1 MLMRYASPAASAGT
15 PSGVRTPRGL
25 ERLNAFAD
33 AVVAIAITLL
43 ILPLVD
49 ISASYHGDPGPLLA
63 AHASQ
68 LFAFGLSFAVIA
80 RFWLAHHKITENL
93 RTYNRTVLTWTM
105 IWLFTIVFM
114 PLPTE
119 LIGRGPTT
127 RGTAALY
134 IATLLASS
142 VSLSALAWLGGRRAG
157 RRDPAAPAEEAA
169 RQSGTAWGT
178 PATIAIALILALAVP
193 AVHLYG
199 LLLLVLEPWLTRYV
213 RRWYARRQADSRREP
228 SGPELGKIASNEP
241 QKPDGA

>member
-1 MLMRYASPAASAGT
+1 
-15 PSGVRTPRGL
+15 VRTRRGL
-25 ERLNAFAD
+25 ERLNTFAD

-49 ISASYHGDPGPLLA
+49 ISASYHGNLDALMA
-63 AHASQ
+63 AHASG

-80 RFWLAHHKITENL
+80 RLWLVHHEIAENL
-93 RTYNRTVLTWTM
+93 RTYSQAVLIWTM

-127 RGTAALY
+127 QESAALY

-142 VSLSALAWLGGRRAG
+142 VSLSALAWLGAHRAEL
-157 RRDPAAPAEEAA
+157 RDPAVPAEEVA
-169 RQSGTAWGT
+169 RQSGTVWGP

-193 AVHLYG
+193 AVYLYG
-199 LLLLVLEPWLTRYV
+199 LLLLFLEPQLTRYLH
-213 RRWYARRQADSRREP
+213 RWYVRRQADSRPEL
-228 SGPELGKIASNEP
+228 SGPELGRITGNEP
-241 QKPDGA
+241 QKPDDA